1 MIKSKADTLALMFTR
16 DILTTATSSQANQMS
31 IINEYSAKEIAT
43 FIKTLSSELESL
55 DEFTDTIRVLNLY
68 KSESK

>member
-16 DILTTATSSQANQMS
+16 DILTTATNTQANQMS
-31 IINEYSAKEIAT
+31 IINQYSAKEIAT

-55 DEFTDTIRVLNLY
+55 DEHTDTIRILGLY

>member
-16 DILTTATSSQANQMS
+16 DILTTATNTQANQMN

-55 DEFTDTIRVLNLY
+55 DEHTDTIRILGLY
-68 KSESK
+68 KSELK

>member
-16 DILTTATSSQANQMS
+16 DILTTATNTQANQMS
-31 IINEYSAKEIAT
+31 IINQYSAKEIAT

-55 DEFTDTIRVLNLY
+55 DENTDTIRILGLY

>member
-16 DILTTATSSQANQMS
+16 DILTTATNTQANQMN

-55 DEFTDTIRVLNLY
+55 DEHTDTIRILGLY

>member
-16 DILTTATSSQANQMS
+16 DILTTATNTQADQMS
-31 IINEYSAKEIAT
+31 IINEYNAKEIAT

-55 DEFTDTIRVLNLY
+55 DEHTDTIRILGLY

>member
-16 DILTTATSSQANQMS
+16 DILTTATNTQANQMS

-55 DEFTDTIRVLNLY
+55 DEHTDTIRILGLY

>member
-16 DILTTATSSQANQMS
+16 DILTTATNTQADQMS

-55 DEFTDTIRVLNLY
+55 DEHTDTIRILGLY